1 MRRNSIMET
10 RDRILQ
16 ESWHLFF
23 AYGIKTITMD
33 DIARHLSISK
43 KTLYEHFED
52 KDALVTAVFKA
63 FIEKIQQEVTAFK
76 TTCKDAIEELIKG
89 SEYMGTVMK
98 NVNPATFVDL
108 RKHYPNAWTLFH
120 ENHKGFMINS
130 IRENL
135 ERGIAQGLYRQGL
148 DLNIVA
154 LSRLFEIEMC
164 MDPEKFPQRQFN
176 IDKVQLT
183 TMDIFMHGI
192 STLKGHKLINKYKKI
207 YEDE

>member
-1 MRRNSIMET
+1 MEA

-23 AYGIKTITMD
+23 AYGIKSITMD

-63 FIEKIQQEVTAFK
+63 FVDKVQQDVIAFK
-76 TTCKDAIEELIKG
+76 TSCKDAVEELIKG
-89 SEYMGTVMK
+89 SEYMGSMMK
-98 NVNPATFVDL
+98 SVNPATFVDL
-108 RKHYPNAWTLFH
+108 RKHYPAAWQLFH
-120 ENHKGFMINS
+120 ENHKVFMIDT

-135 ERGIAQGLYRQGL
+135 ERGIEQGLYRQGL

-183 TMDIFMHGI
+183 SMDIFMHGI

-207 YEDE
+207 HEDE